1 MGKVK
6 DITGQRFGRLVA
18 QYYKLVPNPKT
29 GKNVTYWHC
38 KCDCGNE
45 KDIRRGDLQQGRTLS
60 CGCYG
65 REQSSKALKENLV
78 GQRFG
83 RLIVLE
89 DTGKRVYKSVVW
101 KCRCDCGN
109 IIEIYAPNLKSGDT
123 RSCGCLHRE
132 QVSEYMSNDISNQ
145 KFGRLLAIEPTNK
158 RRNGKVVWKCQC
170 DCGNIAYVASTSL
183 VNGNTMSCGC
193 LKSKGEQ
200 KITQILQQNH
210 IGFKREY
217 IFSDFPNKRFDFY
230 VPCCSLC
237 IEYDGIQHFDKTN
250 PYYSDNNIKRD
261 REKDSYCNKNNIILV
276 RIPYTDY
283 HKISLKYILDRI
295 EGE

>member
-1 MGKVK
+1 MGKVRG
-6 DITGQRFGRLVA
+6 ITGQRFGRLVA

-38 KCDCGNE
+38 KCDCGN
-45 KDIRRGDLQQGRTLS
+45 
-60 CGCYG
+60 
-65 REQSSKALKENLV
+65 
-78 GQRFG
+78 
-83 RLIVLE
+83 
-89 DTGKRVYKSVVW
+89 
-101 KCRCDCGN
+101 
-109 IIEIYAPNLKSGDT
+109 
-123 RSCGCLHRE
+123 
-132 QVSEYMSNDISNQ
+132 
-145 KFGRLLAIEPTNK
+145 
-158 RRNGKVVWKCQC
+158 
-170 DCGNIAYVASTSL
+170 IAYVASTSL
-183 VNGNTMSCGC
+183 VNGNTMSYGC

-210 IGFKREY
+210 IGFEREY

-230 VPCCSLC
+230 VPYCGLC